1 MIDLPDT
8 NSKQISSKISIPI
21 HYTCG
26 TEVLGYRISC
36 EEHKF
41 RLGGVGKY
49 FSQEVTFKLM
59 TEGTGGPRS
68 QEKVCV
74 LGEGRHYSQGN
85 KRNDNS
91 DEADR
96 KQY

>member
-1 MIDLPDT
+1 M
-8 NSKQISSKISIPI
+8 
-21 HYTCG
+21 
-26 TEVLGYRISC
+26 GYRISR
-36 EEHKF
+36 EEHSF

-49 FSQEVTFKLM
+49 FSQEATFKLM

-68 QEKVCV
+68 QEKVGV